1 MFKRSGARPPQVK
14 KDRMGNF
21 FFQIF
26 GPATVE
32 GAIQGWSPE
41 ARELYKPM
49 RERQKAA
56 RSA

>member
-1 MFKRSGARPPQVK
+1 MFKRSRDGRPKVK

-41 ARELYKPM
+41 ARNQYKQM

-56 RSA
+56 RSD